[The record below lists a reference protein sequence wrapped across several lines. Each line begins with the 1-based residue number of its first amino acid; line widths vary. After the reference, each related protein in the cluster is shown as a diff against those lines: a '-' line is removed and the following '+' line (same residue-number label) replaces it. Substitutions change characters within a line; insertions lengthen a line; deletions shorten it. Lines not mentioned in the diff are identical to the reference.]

1 MKLLDR
7 NRQKIFYRN
16 YLGKTDIVEDG
27 LFTGESVK
35 NYSEI
40 KELFAYVKTAPGSS
54 TTEPFGELPSKTRT
68 IYFANGAADMNEY
81 SEVWVGVDP
90 QLQNGEPT
98 IAHNFDVIGVA
109 VGLDHT
115 RVSIRRVEKN
125 VG

>member
-1 MKLLDR
+1 
-7 NRQKIFYRN
+7 
-16 YLGKTDIVEDG
+16 
-27 LFTGESVK
+27 
-35 NYSEI
+35 
-40 KELFAYVKTAPGSS
+40 
-54 TTEPFGELPSKTRT
+54 
-68 IYFANGAADMNEY
+68 MNEY
-81 SEVWVGVDP
+81 SEVWVGIDP